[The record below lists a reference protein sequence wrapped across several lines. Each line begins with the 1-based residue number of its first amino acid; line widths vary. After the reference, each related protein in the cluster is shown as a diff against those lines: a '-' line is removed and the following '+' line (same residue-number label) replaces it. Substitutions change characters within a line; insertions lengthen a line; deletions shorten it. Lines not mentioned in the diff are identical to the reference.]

1 MASNEKV
8 PYINYKD
15 LEEFYSI
22 QEACKL
28 LKLSKDIL
36 KRKCN
41 QYGIEPRR
49 NEIGEYGFVKYDIRK
64 LHNFLY
70 QENRDGTKADDP
82 WAGEMNC
89 LPCRRLQIS

>member
-49 NEIGEYGFVKYDIRK
+49 NEIGEYGFVSFGQYGPCV
-64 LHNFLY
+64 FY
-70 QENRDGTKADDP
+70 FKA
-82 WAGEMNC
+82 
-89 LPCRRLQIS
+89 

>member
-64 LHNFLY
+64 LHSFLY
-70 QENRDGTKADDP
+70 HANRDGTKADDP
-82 WAGEMNC
+82 WA
-89 LPCRRLQIS
+89 

>member
-8 PYINYKD
+8 PYICYTE

-22 QEACKL
+22 SEACKL
-28 LKLSKDIL
+28 LKITKDVL
-36 KRKCN
+36 RKKCE
-41 QYGIEPRR
+41 QYNIDPRR

-70 QENRDGTKADDP
+70 YEDRGSEKADDP
-82 WAGEMNC
+82 WA
-89 LPCRRLQIS
+89 

>member
-49 NEIGEYGFVKYDIRK
+49 NEYDIRK

-70 QENRDGTKADDP
+70 HENRDGTKADDP
-82 WAGEMNC
+82 WA
-89 LPCRRLQIS
+89 